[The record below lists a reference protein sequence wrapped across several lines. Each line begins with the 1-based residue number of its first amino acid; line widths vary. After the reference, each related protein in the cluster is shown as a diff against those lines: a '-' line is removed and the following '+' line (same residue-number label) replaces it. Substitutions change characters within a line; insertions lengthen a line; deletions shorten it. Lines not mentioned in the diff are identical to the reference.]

1 MYKLNREDLIL
12 VSWISTLLNQRALF
26 PSECKEKTKKKT
38 KNKAMHHFSHDL
50 LKFSKFLLNLEIM
63 SLHMMQIFV

>member
-26 PSECKEKTKKKT
+26 PSECKEKTKKK
-38 KNKAMHHFSHDL
+38 KQKQSNASFFSWFI
-50 LKFSKFLLNLEIM
+50 K
-63 SLHMMQIFV
+63 IFKILA